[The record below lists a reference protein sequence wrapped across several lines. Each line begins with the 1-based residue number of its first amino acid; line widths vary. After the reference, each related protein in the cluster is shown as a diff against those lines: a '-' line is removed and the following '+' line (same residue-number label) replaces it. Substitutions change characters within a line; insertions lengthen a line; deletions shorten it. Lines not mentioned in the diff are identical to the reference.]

1 MIKQVIKNSRKSSNK
16 DTIKKKRKLPR
27 DSKGK
32 AIRNHPKFGTSK
44 LEEDFANDFLDKLN
58 INYQWQFEAKD
69 IQRFYDFYLPDSNIL
84 IEIDGDYYHA
94 NPEKYD
100 VNNWNSLT
108 PTQKH
113 DIMVDNIKNKWALLH
128 GIPIYR
134 FWENDIRKNPSKV
147 LNELKDIVKI
157 YKGKQVL
164 EEKKNRRHVNNLNKR
179 KKKDKNES

>member
-1 MIKQVIKNSRKSSNK
+1 MVKQAIKNKRKNANNK
-16 DTIKKKRKLPR
+16 STKKKKKLKR
-27 DSKGK
+27 DSRGK
-32 AIRNHPKFGTSK
+32 VIRNHPKFGTSK
-44 LEEDFANDFLDKLN
+44 LEQDFAHEFLDKLK

-69 IQRFYDFYLPDSNIL
+69 IQRYYDFYLPDSNIL

-100 VNNWNSLT
+100 VKNWDSLT

-113 DIMVDNIKNKWALLH
+113 DIAVDNIKNKWALLH

-134 FWENDIRKNPSKV
+134 FLENDIRKNPSKI

-157 YKGKQVL
+157 YKGKQIV
-164 EEKKNRRHVNNLNKR
+164 EENKSKRHVNKLKKN
-179 KKKDKNES
+179 KKKDES

>member
-1 MIKQVIKNSRKSSNK
+1 MKQAIKHNRKSSNK
-16 DTIKKKRKLPR
+16 QITKKRKKLPR

-32 AIRNHPKFGTSK
+32 VIRNHPKFGTSK
-44 LEEDFANDFLDKLN
+44 LEQDFAHDFLDKLH

-100 VNNWNSLT
+100 VNDWNSLT

-113 DIMVDNIKNKWALLH
+113 DMAVDNIKNKWALLH

-134 FWENDIRKNPSKV
+134 FWENDIRKNPSKI
-147 LNELKDIVKI
+147 LNELKDIAKF
-157 YKGKQVL
+157 YKGKQML
-164 EEKKNRRHVNNLNKR
+164 EEKKNKRQVNKLNK
-179 KKKDKNES
+179 KGKKDED